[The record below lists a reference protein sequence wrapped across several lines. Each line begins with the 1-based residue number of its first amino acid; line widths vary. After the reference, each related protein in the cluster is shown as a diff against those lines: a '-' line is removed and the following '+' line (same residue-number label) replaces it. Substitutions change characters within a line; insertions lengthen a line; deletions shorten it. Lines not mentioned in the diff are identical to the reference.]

1 MPRGEDNQD
10 LIISVS
16 LVVRS
21 IRADSPIFI
30 SLTANLLWCASID
43 VGIAPIGPAIPN
55 SAVVICAYLL

>member
-21 IRADSPIFI
+21 VRADSPIFI
-30 SLTANLLWCASID
+30 SLTANLLGCASIESGSRQSD
-43 VGIAPIGPAIPN
+43 LRFRTVR
-55 SAVVICAYLL
+55 S